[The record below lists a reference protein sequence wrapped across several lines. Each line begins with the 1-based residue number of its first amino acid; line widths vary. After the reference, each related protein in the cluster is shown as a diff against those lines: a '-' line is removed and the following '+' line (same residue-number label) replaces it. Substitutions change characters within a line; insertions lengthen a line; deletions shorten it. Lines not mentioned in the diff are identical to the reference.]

1 MAGRIRFVLS
11 GCGTARQMENATM
24 SEESELTH
32 RSGLSRRGFLKGIGV
47 TTAAT
52 GIVTAVKP
60 LAEAASNDNGVK
72 GPGPVPVTLKV
83 NGQNKKLSVEPRVT
97 LLDAL
102 RNRLDVTGPKKVC
115 DRATCG
121 ACTVLLDGKPVYSCT
136 VLAIEAEGHDV
147 TTVEGLGSPDKLSA
161 VQKAFMEHDAQQCGF
176 CTPGFVTAATAF
188 VREHPNATVE
198 QVRAGLGGNLC
209 RCGTYAGMLLAV
221 SDAAKKG

>member
-1 MAGRIRFVLS
+1 
-11 GCGTARQMENATM
+11 M
-24 SEESELTH
+24 SEKTELTN

-60 LAEAASNDNGVK
+60 LAEAAANDNGVK
-72 GPGPVPVTLKV
+72 GPGELPVTLKV
-83 NGQNKKLSVEPRVT
+83 NGQNKRLNVEPRVT

-102 RNRLDVTGPKKVC
+102 RNRLDITGPKKVC

-121 ACTVLLDGKPVYSCT
+121 ACTVLVDGKPVYSCT
-136 VLAIEAEGHDV
+136 LLAVEAEGHEI
-147 TTVEGLGSPDKLSA
+147 TTVEGIGTPDKLSA
-161 VQKAFMEHDAQQCGF
+161 VQKAFIEHDAQQCGF

-188 VREHPNATVE
+188 VREHPNATIE

>member
-1 MAGRIRFVLS
+1 
-11 GCGTARQMENATM
+11 M
-24 SEESELTH
+24 SDQTEPSNS
-32 RSGLSRRGFLKGIGV
+32 SGLSRRGFLKGIGV
-47 TTAAT
+47 STAAA
-52 GIVTAVKP
+52 GVITAVRP
-60 LAEAASNDNGVK
+60 IAEAAAGDKGFV
-72 GPGPVPVTLKV
+72 GPGEVPLTLKI
-83 NGQNKKLSVEPRVT
+83 NGQNKKLNAEPRVT

-102 RNRLDVTGPKKVC
+102 RNRLDMTGAKKVC

-121 ACTVLLDGKPVYSCT
+121 ACTVLVDGKAVYSCT
-136 VLAIEAEGHDV
+136 MLAIEAEGHEI
-147 TTVEGLGSPDKLSA
+147 TTIEGIGSPDKLTA

-188 VREHPNATVE
+188 VRENPNATVE

>member
-1 MAGRIRFVLS
+1 
-11 GCGTARQMENATM
+11 MENAIM
-24 SEESELTH
+24 SEKTELTN

-60 LAEAASNDNGVK
+60 LAEAAAIDNGVK
-72 GPGPVPVTLKV
+72 GPGELPVTLKV
-83 NGQNKKLSVEPRVT
+83 NGQNKKLNVEPRVT

-102 RNRLDVTGPKKVC
+102 RNRLDITGPKKVC

-121 ACTVLLDGKPVYSCT
+121 ACTVLVDGKPVYSCT
-136 VLAIEAEGHDV
+136 MLAVEAEGHDI
-147 TTVEGLGSPDKLSA
+147 TTVEGLGTPDKLNE
-161 VQKAFMEHDAQQCGF
+161 VQKAFIEHDAQQCGF

-221 SDAAKKG
+221 SDAAKKGAA